1 MLVVFDD
8 RSSSNESDILQAS
21 KIRRIPKEVCI
32 KLRLLPQV
40 RYLFR
45 GSRFRICTNQVLC
58 LRN

>member
-45 GSRFRICTNQVLC
+45 GSPVQNLH
-58 LRN
+58 